1 MWSLAAVTRT
11 VHVLPG
17 LHPFR
22 LGDTKGS
29 SRVLMWTGS
38 PGSSTGVAVLT
49 RTGREPDLPTGDDS
63 RYVNAS
69 VWDALDAAHATFDA
83 VIATETCWLGALS
96 RMPGAW
102 LPDLAVLPRS
112 ERNFDDPATS
122 WPTESVD
129 FAAEYAVYADDARYA
144 ADVLAPHVM
153 ALLLD
158 RLPSGTS
165 LTIAG
170 DALHVWLRYDQRART
185 RDGLAQRLV
194 SIVEGVRD
202 AIPSFV
208 FVDHPDRSDVVED
221 DLEAKQQA
229 AAQYQASRKPGHSD
243 DPTLQR
249 IYDQA
254 RAAWEARDV
263 SSKP

>member
-1 MWSLAAVTRT
+1 MMRT
-11 VHVLPG
+11 VHVLPS

-22 LGDTKGS
+22 LGDNKGS

-38 PGSSTGVAVLT
+38 PGNSAGVALLT
-49 RTGREPDLPTGDDS
+49 RTGREPDLATGDDNPF
-63 RYVNAS
+63 VDPNA
-69 VWDALDAAHATFDA
+69 WDAFDLAQATFDA
-83 VIATETCWLGALS
+83 VMATEDCWLGALT

-112 ERNFDDPATS
+112 ERSFDDPATS
-122 WPTESVD
+122 WPTESLD
-129 FAAEYAVYADDARYA
+129 FAAAYAVYADDARYA

-158 RLPSGTS
+158 RLPAATS
-165 LTIAG
+165 LTVAG
-170 DALHVWLRYDQRART
+170 DALHVWLRYDQRT
-185 RDGLAQRLV
+185 RNCDGLAQRLV
-194 SIVEGVRD
+194 SVVEQVRD

-208 FVDHPDRSDVVED
+208 YVDHPDRSDVVED
-221 DLEAKQQA
+221 DLHAKQQA
-229 AAQYQASRKPGHSD
+229 AASYQANRKLGRSD

-254 RAAWEARDV
+254 RAAWQARDV
-263 SSKP
+263 SSQP